1 MVRVRPDLITSPR
14 AISGGGGGIGR
25 AISLRLADE
34 GGAIAVL
41 DKNGEA
47 ADETVRQVEA
57 AGGRAETVN
66 ADITD

>member
-1 MVRVRPDLITSPR
+1 MKRYSNKTIMVT
-14 AISGGGGGIGR
+14 GGGGIGR